1 MSHAR
6 IDRPPPAVSCS
17 AAPLVAAGI
26 TVHDARNRDVTISD
40 PARIVSI
47 GGAITEILYALG
59 FEDRLAG
66 VDSTSLYPPAALRDK
81 PNVGYMRQLSA
92 EGVLG
97 LNPSLVLAVQGSGPK
112 ETMDVLEAAKVPL
125 VLVPETFSEQGL
137 LDKIKLVGHAMG
149 ADKRAECLTA
159 VVSDDL
165 AQLRELRA
173 KVTKPVRVMFVMSLL
188 NGRAMAAGQKTAANE
203 IIALAGGV
211 NAIDGYDGYKIIND
225 EAIVAAKPDVVL
237 SIQRGKDLLDA
248 EAVYVHPAFALTP
261 VAANKTFISMEGL
274 YLLGFG
280 PRTAAAARDLS
291 IKLYPALAPQA
302 EKFGRR
308 HSPQTAGCDRPGRQH
323 GTREAPQRIRVA
335 PSGLAY
341 PYLSAGRA
349 CGRRLV
355 ALTVGA
361 AGIPLARLPAAL
373 GLWADVSR
381 STLARDQLVL
391 WSIRI
396 PRIAAAAM
404 VGALLAASGAIMQG
418 LFRNPLADP
427 ALVGVSSGGAFAA
440 AAAIVFTDSQ
450 IGQSLRFMQNE
461 LLPLAAFAGSL
472 ATTVVLYRIASR
484 SGRTSIAIFL
494 LAGIAIA
501 AIANAGIGFWCSLPT
516 IASCAILRSGCWD
529 R

>member
-1 MSHAR
+1 MTFCRSLA
-6 IDRPPPAVSCS
+6 ITASACCLALAS
-17 AAPLVAAGI
+17 AALAAPI
-26 TVHDARNRDVTISD
+26 TVHDARDRDVTIAD

-66 VDSTSLYPPAALRDK
+66 VDATSLYPAAALRDK
-81 PNVGYMRQLSA
+81 PNVGYMRQLSP

-112 ETMDVLEAAKVPL
+112 ETIDVLEAAKVPL

-159 VVSDDL
+159 AVTNDL

-211 NAIDGYDGYKIIND
+211 NAIDNYDGYKIIND

-237 SIQRGKDLLDA
+237 SIQRGKDSVEA
-248 EAVYVHPAFALTP
+248 EAVYVHPGFALTP
-261 VAANKTFISMEGL
+261 VAANKAFVSMEGL

-302 EKFGRR
+302 EKF
-308 HSPQTAGCDRPGRQH
+308 A
-323 GTREAPQRIRVA
+323 
-335 PSGLAY
+335 
-341 PYLSAGRA
+341 
-349 CGRRLV
+349 
-355 ALTVGA
+355 
-361 AGIPLARLPAAL
+361 PAAL
-373 GLWADVSR
+373 TA
-381 STLARDQLVL
+381 
-391 WSIRI
+391 
-396 PRIAAAAM
+396 
-404 VGALLAASGAIMQG
+404 
-418 LFRNPLADP
+418 NC
-427 ALVGVSSGGAFAA
+427 
-440 AAAIVFTDSQ
+440 
-450 IGQSLRFMQNE
+450 
-461 LLPLAAFAGSL
+461 
-472 ATTVVLYRIASR
+472 
-484 SGRTSIAIFL
+484 RT
-494 LAGIAIA
+494 
-501 AIANAGIGFWCSLPT
+501 
-516 IASCAILRSGCWD
+516 
-529 R
+529 